1 QAAAEEARETARK
14 TAERKKRK
22 SEAKKKRLQKSKM
35 SFALEED
42 EEEEEAE
49 SSGSRVG
56 PQRTDPA
63 SLVAGKQP
71 AASLGCTAVEKEG
84 GDDRPSK
91 LPSGHGITKNR
102 DGCGGGMSESRSLKG
117 AAPDEENSSAAAKLR
132 ERLGRDQP

>member
-1 QAAAEEARETARK
+1 MRVVPTRSDPAEGLGEQQ
-14 TAERKKRK
+14 ERPPFHCSVRW
-22 SEAKKKRLQKSKM
+22 Q
-35 SFALEED
+35 
-42 EEEEEAE
+42 AE
-49 SSGSRVG
+49 SSGNRVG

-71 AASLGCTAVEKEG
+71 AGSVGCTAVEKEG
-84 GDDRPSK
+84 GDDRPST

-117 AAPDEENSSAAAKLR
+117 AAPDEKNSSAAAKLR